1 MLYELKAVSVHYKNK
16 MPALHNISITID
28 SGMKT
33 IIIGPTGAGKTTL
46 INLLRKK
53 ILPTFGEIYFK
64 GIDLKSLKGKKLRIF
79 HQTTGYIEQK
89 PIFINEINVFDNII
103 VPLIFNGYNREK
115 AIKKGLELLARL
127 NISYLRTKY
136 PDELSIGETKLVAT
150 ARALI
155 NDPELIFAD
164 EPTENLDDESKLLV
178 LEMLAENTQDNKTL
192 ILTTHDPV
200 IKNSFKKT
208 CSIYLNEGKIIS

>member
-16 MPALHNISITID
+16 MPALHNINMTIE

-46 INLLRKK
+46 INLLRKQ
-53 ILPTFGEIYFK
+53 IMPTFGEIFFK
-64 GIDLKSLKGKKLRIF
+64 GIDFRNLKGKKLRIF
-79 HQTTGYIEQK
+79 YQTTGYIEQK

-103 VPLIFNGYNREK
+103 VPLIFNGFKKEK

-136 PDELSIGETKLVAT
+136 PDELSIGEMKLLAT

-155 NDPELIFAD
+155 NDPEIIFAD
-164 EPTENLDDESKLLV
+164 EPTENLDDESKLTV
-178 LEMLAENTQDNKTL
+178 LAMLAEASEYNKTL

-200 IKNSFKKT
+200 IKNSFKKS
-208 CSIYLNEGKIIS
+208 CSIYLNEGKIIQ